1 VFQRRLSK
9 ARAAGL
15 TEDEIVEVVANVA
28 RNIFTNYLSL
38 IARTVVDFP
47 EVEPGVEDVAAN

>member
-1 VFQRRLSK
+1 
-9 ARAAGL
+9 L